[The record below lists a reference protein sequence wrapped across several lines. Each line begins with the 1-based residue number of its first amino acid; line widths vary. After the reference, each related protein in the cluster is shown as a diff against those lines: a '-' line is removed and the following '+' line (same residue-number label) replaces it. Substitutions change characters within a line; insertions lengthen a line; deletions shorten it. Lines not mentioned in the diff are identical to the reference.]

1 MHDNT
6 NAPRRL
12 FRSLGLAVV
21 LTLGLALVSA
31 ALARLAH
38 ADTPDPRYCVAQP
51 VLVSAPGG
59 GFDYTVTLRDGTN
72 QPVAGGTAIL
82 DFNVAPG
89 ILVCDDQD
97 PDHDRRIVGTANS
110 IGVVTFRVRAG
121 GTGAGTLEVIAATSV
136 IATVSVRTM
145 DFDGDMDVDQADRD
159 ALVTLLGTAGP
170 AGDFDRNGI
179 VDASDQSM
187 LEQRYGGNCALLPVR
202 AATWGNVKGLYR

>member
-1 MHDNT
+1 MRDNS

-38 ADTPDPRYCVAQP
+38 ADAPDPRYCVAQP
-51 VLVSAPGG
+51 VMVSAPGG

-72 QPVAGGTAIL
+72 QPVPGGTAIL
-82 DFNVAPG
+82 DFNRAPG

-110 IGVVTFRVRAG
+110 IGVVTFSVRAG
-121 GTGAGTLEVIAATSV
+121 GTGAGTLDVIASTYV

-145 DFDGDMDVDQADRD
+145 DFDGDMDVDQSDRA
-159 ALVTLLGTAGP
+159 ALVALLGTTGP
-170 AGDFDRNGI
+170 AGDFDSNGT
-179 VDASDQSM
+179 VDAADQAM
-187 LEQRYGGNCALLPVR
+187 LEQRYGGNCTLLPAR
-202 AATWGNVKGLYR
+202 PATWGQVKGLYR